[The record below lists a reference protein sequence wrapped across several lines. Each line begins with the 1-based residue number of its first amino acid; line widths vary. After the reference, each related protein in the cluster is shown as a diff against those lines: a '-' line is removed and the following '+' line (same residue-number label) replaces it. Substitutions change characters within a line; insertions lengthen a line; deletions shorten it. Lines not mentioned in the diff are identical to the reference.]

1 MGKSHNWYQKHVAPE
16 LASAPGG
23 ALKVAGHWTTRERA
37 AGRAALPR
45 LEGISPVLSTVIFL
59 PQLYTPSSSSVKE
72 EQKVSAL
79 FSPSTKFGQRG
90 SKPKY
95 PSSTLQ
101 PFQVVHVEILPRQ
114 KHAPQPVAAT
124 RPLLLSFYTHHYVIL
139 GVISFTPVARPFSR
153 QHWSTL
159 IGFLT

>member
-1 MGKSHNWYQKHVAPE
+1 MGKSHNWYVAPE

-23 ALKVAGHWTTRERA
+23 ALKVAGRWTTREPA

-79 FSPSTKFGQRG
+79 LSPSTKFSQRG
-90 SKPKY
+90 SN
-95 PSSTLQ
+95 PSMPGLTLQ
-101 PFQVVHVEILPRQ
+101 PFQVVHVEILSRQ
-114 KHAPQPVAAT
+114 KHAPQPVVAT
-124 RPLLLSFYTHHYVIL
+124 SPLLLSFYTYHYVIL
-139 GVISFTPVARPFSR
+139 GVTSFMPIPRPFSG
-153 QHWSTL
+153 QHWSIL